1 MLDIDY
7 FKRVND
13 SHGHLA
19 GDLVLTAF
27 AETITRA
34 IRPKDVFARLGGEE
48 FAVLLIGTTLPEA
61 AELAERLRLA
71 VAAMRVTTPQGELS
85 ITVSLGCATA
95 RVGEDLLRVAD
106 AALYVAKHTG
116 RNRVHKAASAVAAA

>member
-1 MLDIDY
+1 MLDIDH

-13 SHGHLA
+13 SHGHVA
-19 GDLVLTAF
+19 GDMVLTAF
-27 AETITRA
+27 AETISQT

-48 FAVLLIGTTLPEA
+48 FAVLLTGTLSDASEM
-61 AELAERLRLA
+61 AERLRLA
-71 VAAMRVTTPQGELS
+71 VAAMRVATPQGELS

-95 RVGEDLLRVAD
+95 RIGEDLLRVAD